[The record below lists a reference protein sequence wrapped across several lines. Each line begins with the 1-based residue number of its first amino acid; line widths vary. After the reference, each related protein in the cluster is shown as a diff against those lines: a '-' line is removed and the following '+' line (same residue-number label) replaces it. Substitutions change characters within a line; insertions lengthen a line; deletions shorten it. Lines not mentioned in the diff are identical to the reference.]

1 VAEYQAL
8 TGGPRRKDPACDFAA
23 PLRYG
28 SPAAPD
34 YFSRRRRVM
43 HRVLGYAVR
52 KKRLA
57 ANPLSNP
64 NLPEGWTAPH
74 APEDVVDPRSVGGA

>member
-1 VAEYQAL
+1 
-8 TGGPRRKDPACDFAA
+8 
-23 PLRYG
+23 
-28 SPAAPD
+28 
-34 YFSRRRRVM
+34 M